1 VIQRSQKPGGYNA
14 EVTEPRRIL
23 FVCMGNII
31 RSPLAENLF
40 RQLAEEA
47 SLDGSYEVDSAG
59 TGAAHAGEAP
69 DARMRRTAARHGL
82 RYDGEARQVRLSDF
96 DRFDLILAMDTD
108 NRREL
113 QARARTPEQAKKIRL
128 LRDFDSKAGRN
139 ASVPDPYYDGDE
151 DFEETYRVVEAGVR
165 GLLEALKT
173 GGA

>member
-1 VIQRSQKPGGYNA
+1 MAKP
-14 EVTEPRRIL
+14 RHIL

-40 RQLAEEA
+40 RQRAEEA
-47 SLDGSYEVDSAG
+47 GLDGKYEVDSAG
-59 TGAAHAGEAP
+59 TGASHVGDAP

-82 RYDGEARQVRLSDF
+82 HYDGEARQVRLSDF
-96 DRFDLILAMDTD
+96 DRFDLILAMDTE

-113 QARARTPEQAKKIRL
+113 KARARTPEQTRKIRL
-128 LRDFDSKAGRN
+128 LRDFDPNAGRN

-151 DFEETYRVVEAGVR
+151 DFEATYRVVEAGVR
-165 GLLEALKT
+165 GLLEALET